1 MKTPLEKALSYTF
14 SDPALA
20 RLALTHRSADRINNE
35 RLEFLG
41 DAILGFVVADE
52 LLQRNPQASE
62 GDLSRQRSALV
73 NRQTLADLATGLGLG
88 ALLILGP
95 GELKSGGR
103 QRQSILADAVEAVVG
118 AVYIDGGMDACRGV
132 VLALYAHLLSSQ
144 PATQMAK
151 DPKTQLQ
158 EVLQARGEELP
169 LYQVVSI
176 DGEEHQQT
184 FVVTCGV
191 SLLAAPTS
199 GKGSSRRVAEQNAA
213 SKALRLLGL

>member
-1 MKTPLEKALSYTF
+1 MKTPLEKALGYTF

-20 RLALTHRSADRINNE
+20 RLALTHRSADRTNNE

-73 NRQTLADLATGLGLG
+73 NRQMLAELADGLGLG

-118 AVYIDGGMDACRGV
+118 AVYIDGGMDACRDVILG
-132 VLALYAHLLSSQ
+132 LYAQRLTSQ
-144 PATQMAK
+144 PATPMAK

-158 EVLQARGEELP
+158 EMLQARGEELP
-169 LYQVVSI
+169 VYEVVSI

-184 FVVTCGV
+184 FVVTCRV
-191 SLLAAPTS
+191 NPLAAPTS

>member
-1 MKTPLEKALSYTF
+1 MKTPLEKALCYTF
-14 SDPALA
+14 SDPALGG
-20 RLALTHRSADRINNE
+20 LALTHRSADRINNE

-52 LLQRNPQASE
+52 LLQRHPQASE

-73 NRQTLADLATGLGLG
+73 NRQTLAELATELGLG

-118 AVYIDGGMDACRGV
+118 AVYIDGGMDACREV
-132 VLALYAHLLSSQ
+132 ILRLYAQRLACQ
-144 PATQMAK
+144 PASQMAK
-151 DPKTQLQ
+151 DPKTRLQ
-158 EVLQARGEELP
+158 EALQARGEELP
-169 LYQVVSI
+169 FYEVVSI

-184 FVVTCGV
+184 FVVTCRV
-191 SLLAAPTS
+191 SPLAAPTR
-199 GKGSSRRVAEQNAA
+199 GKGSSRRTAEQNAA
-213 SKALRLLGL
+213 TKALQLLGL